1 MVLKDV
7 SLVYL
12 LLTFTCSKS
21 VLETLEKAVK
31 YVQSSQQEHHNDVV
45 DAVLIFSLFYCYLV
59 NVSWILTISHLS
71 LLPDIPLS
79 NFKDMNL
86 YNSAVDGVFIWIP
99 FRKWFLGVNADL
111 AVLWVLLLIWSKQ
124 ENWMNFWQ

>member
-21 VLETLEKAVK
+21 VIKTLEKAVK

-45 DAVLIFSLFYCYLV
+45 DVVLIFLFYCYLV

-86 YNSAVDGVFIWIP
+86 YNSAVDGVFI
-99 FRKWFLGVNADL
+99 
-111 AVLWVLLLIWSKQ
+111 
-124 ENWMNFWQ
+124 